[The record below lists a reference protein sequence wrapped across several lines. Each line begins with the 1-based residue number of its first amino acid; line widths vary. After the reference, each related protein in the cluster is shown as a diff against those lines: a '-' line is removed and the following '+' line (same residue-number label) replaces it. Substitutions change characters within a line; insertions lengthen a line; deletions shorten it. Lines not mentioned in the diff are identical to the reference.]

1 MVEKKDAKVRVDVS
15 CLAVEGN
22 EMKKVNTGQKKKH
35 WTQLIMTNSGQIVP
49 YPF

>member
-22 EMKKVNTGQKKKH
+22 EMKKVNTGQKKKTLDTVDH
-35 WTQLIMTNSGQIVP
+35 DK
-49 YPF
+49 